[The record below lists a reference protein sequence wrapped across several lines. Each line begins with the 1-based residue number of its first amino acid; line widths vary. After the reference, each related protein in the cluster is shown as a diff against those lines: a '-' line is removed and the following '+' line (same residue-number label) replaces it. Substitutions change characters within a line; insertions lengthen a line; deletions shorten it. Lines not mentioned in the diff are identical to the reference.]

1 MIKSVA
7 YFPLQCAKN
16 SVPVMSAMLDSLRN
30 AGISTQENSWDAD
43 AVIIWSVLWSGR
55 MAANQAVW
63 SHYRSL
69 GRPVIV
75 IDVGALYRGETW
87 KIAVNSITADGYY
100 GHTENLDW
108 DRPRHLGI
116 SLALNLTRNPR
127 IVIAAQH
134 SRSLQVAGLVSMEG
148 WVIEQVER
156 LRTVT
161 DRPIVVR
168 PHPRSALDSAGLV
181 HLPKDVII
189 EQPQKIDNTYDSYNL
204 AFDCHAMVNYNS
216 GPGIQAALAGTRP
229 IVDVSSLAHP
239 VSIQIE
245 NIDQP
250 YTVDRDQ
257 WLTEICHTEYT
268 VKEIAQGRWL
278 TRLSPGLQRDHG

>member
-1 MIKSVA
+1 MA

-16 SVPVMSAMLDSLRN
+16 SVPVISAMLDSLRQ
-30 AGISTQENSWDAD
+30 AGINTQENSWDAD

-55 MAANQAVW
+55 MATNQAVW
-63 SHYRSL
+63 SHYKAA
-69 GRPVIV
+69 GKPVII

-87 KIAVNSITADGYY
+87 KVALNSITANGYY
-100 GHTENLDW
+100 GHKENLDW
-108 DRPRHLGI
+108 DRPKKLGI
-116 SLALNLTRNPR
+116 SLAINVTRNPR

-134 SRSLQVAGLVSMEG
+134 ARSLQVVGLVSMEG
-148 WVIEQVER
+148 WVIQQVER

-168 PHPRSALDSAGLV
+168 PHPRSPLNWAGLV
-181 HLPKDVII
+181 HLPPDVVI
-189 EQPQKIDNTYDSYNL
+189 EQPQKIVNTYDSYNL
-204 AFDCHAMVNYNS
+204 AFDCHAIVNHNS

-239 VSIQIE
+239 VSIDLHDIE
-245 NIDQP
+245 QP

-257 WLTEICHTEYT
+257 WLVEICHAEYT
-268 VKEIAQGRWL
+268 VEEIKKGLWL
-278 TRLSPGLQRDHG
+278 HRLHLT

>member
-1 MIKSVA
+1 MRVA
-7 YFPLQCAKN
+7 YFPNQCAQN
-16 SVPVMSAMLDSLRN
+16 SGPALQAVLTSLRSV
-30 AGISTQENSWDAD
+30 GHTVEPNSLDAD

-55 MAANQAVW
+55 MSANQAVW
-63 SHYRSL
+63 SQYRSA
-69 GRPVIV
+69 GKPVII

-87 KIAVNSITADGYY
+87 KIALNSVTANGYY

-108 DRPRHLGI
+108 DRPRKLGI
-116 SLALNLTRNPR
+116 SLAVTLSRNPR

-134 SRSLQVAGLVSMEG
+134 ARSQQVVGLVSMEG
-148 WVIEQVER
+148 WVVQQVER

-168 PHPRSALDSAGLV
+168 PHPRSPLDWAGLV
-181 HLPKDVII
+181 HLPLDVVI
-189 EQPQKIDNTYDSYNL
+189 EKPVRVANTYDSYNL
-204 AFDCHAMVNYNS
+204 AFDCHAIVNHNS

-229 IVDVSSLAHP
+229 IVDSSSLAHP
-239 VSIQIE
+239 VSIQLDDIE
-245 NIDQP
+245 RP

-268 VKEIAQGRWL
+268 VKEIESGLWIQ
-278 TRLSPGLQRDHG
+278 RLGL

>member
-1 MIKSVA
+1 
-7 YFPLQCAKN
+7 
-16 SVPVMSAMLDSLRN
+16 
-30 AGISTQENSWDAD
+30 
-43 AVIIWSVLWSGR
+43 

-63 SHYRSL
+63 SHYRSM

-87 KIAVNSITADGYY
+87 KIALNSITSNGYY

-108 DRPRHLGI
+108 DRPRKLGI
-116 SLALNLTRNPR
+116 SLAINVSRNPR

-134 SRSLQVAGLVSMEG
+134 ARSLQTVGLVSMEG
-148 WVIEQVER
+148 WIVQQVEQ

-168 PHPRSALDSAGLV
+168 PHPRSPLNWAGLI
-181 HLPKDVII
+181 HLPKDVVI
-189 EQPQKIDNTYDSYNL
+189 EQPQKIANTYDSYNL
-204 AFDCHAMVNYNS
+204 AVDCHAIINHNS

-229 IVDVSSLAHP
+229 IVDSSSLAHP
-239 VSIQIE
+239 VSISMDNIE
-245 NIDQP
+245 QP
-250 YTVDRDQ
+250 YKVDRDQ

-268 VKEIAQGRWL
+268 VQEIAQGAWIK
-278 TRLSPGLQRDHG
+278 RLGL

>member
-1 MIKSVA
+1 MRVA
-7 YFPLQCAKN
+7 YFPNQCAQN
-16 SVPVMSAMLDSLRN
+16 SKPVMSAVLSSLN
-30 AGISTQENSWDAD
+30 KHGYQTVENSWDAD

-55 MAANQAVW
+55 MAANRAVW

-87 KIAVNSITADGYY
+87 KVALNSITANGYY
-100 GHTENLDW
+100 GHKENLDW
-108 DRPRHLGI
+108 DRPRKLGI
-116 SLALNLTRNPR
+116 SLALNFTRNPR
-127 IVIAAQH
+127 IIVAAQH
-134 SRSLQVAGLVSMEG
+134 ARSLQTVGLSSMEG
-148 WVIEQVER
+148 WIVQQVEQ

-168 PHPRSALDSAGLV
+168 PHPRSPLNWAGLV
-181 HLPKDVII
+181 HLPPDVVI
-189 EQPQKIDNTYDSYNL
+189 EQPQKIANTYDSYNL
-204 AFDCHAMVNYNS
+204 AFDCHAIVNHNS
-216 GPGIQAALAGTRP
+216 GTGIQAALAGTRP
-229 IVDVSSLAHP
+229 IVDSTSLAHP

-268 VKEIAQGRWL
+268 VQEIQQGLW
-278 TRLSPGLQRDHG
+278 LQRLQPQLAL

>member
-1 MIKSVA
+1 MA

-30 AGISTQENSWDAD
+30 AGVSTQENSWDAD

-55 MAANQAVW
+55 MATNQAVW
-63 SHYRSL
+63 SHYKAA
-69 GRPVIV
+69 GKPVII

-87 KIAVNSITADGYY
+87 KVALNSITANGYY
-100 GHTENLDW
+100 GHKENLDW
-108 DRPRHLGI
+108 DRPKKLGI
-116 SLALNLTRNPR
+116 SLAINVTRNPR

-134 SRSLQVAGLVSMEG
+134 ARSLQVVGLVSMEG
-148 WVIEQVER
+148 RVIQQVER

-168 PHPRSALDSAGLV
+168 PHPRSPLNWAGLV
-181 HLPKDVII
+181 HLPPDVVI
-189 EQPQKIDNTYDSYNL
+189 EQPQKIVNTYDSYNL
-204 AFDCHAMVNYNS
+204 AFDCHAIVNHNS

-239 VSIQIE
+239 VSIDLHDIE
-245 NIDQP
+245 QP

-257 WLTEICHTEYT
+257 WLVEICHAEYT
-268 VKEIAQGRWL
+268 VEEIKKGLWL
-278 TRLSPGLQRDHG
+278 HRLHLT

>member
-1 MIKSVA
+1 MRVS
-7 YFPLQCAKN
+7 YFPNQCAQN
-16 SVPVMSAMLDSLRN
+16 SVPVVQAMLDSLRS
-30 AGISTQENSWDAD
+30 AGHTVAQDSMDAD
-43 AVIIWSVLWSGR
+43 AAIIWSVLWSGR

-75 IDVGALYRGETW
+75 VDIGSLYRGETW
-87 KIAVNSITADGYY
+87 KIALNSITANGYY

-108 DRPRHLGI
+108 DRPRKLGI
-116 SLALNLTRNPR
+116 SLAINLNQNPK

-134 SRSLQVAGLVSMEG
+134 ARSLQTVGLVSIEG
-148 WVIEQVER
+148 WVVQQVEQ

-168 PHPRSALDSAGLV
+168 PHPRSPLNWSGLV

-189 EQPQKIDNTYDSYNL
+189 EQPARVANTYDSYNL
-204 AFDCHAMVNYNS
+204 AFDCHAMVNHNS

-229 IVDVSSLAHP
+229 VVDTSSLAYP
-239 VSIQIE
+239 VSIQLEDIE
-245 NIDQP
+245 TSYKI
-250 YTVDRDQ
+250 DRDQ
-257 WLTEICHTEYT
+257 WLVEICHTEYT
-268 VKEIAQGRWL
+268 LKEIKQGLWL
-278 TRLSPGLQRDHG
+278 TRLQSHLTI

>member
-1 MIKSVA
+1 VIKSVA

-16 SVPVMSAMLDSLRN
+16 SGPVISAMLNSLRQ

-43 AVIIWSVLWSGR
+43 AAIIWSVLWTGR

-87 KIAVNSITADGYY
+87 KIALNSITADGYY

-108 DRPRHLGI
+108 DRPRRLGI
-116 SLALNLTRNPR
+116 SLAINLTCNPR

-134 SRSLQVAGLVSMEG
+134 ARSLQVAGLVSMDG
-148 WVIEQVER
+148 WIIQQVER

-168 PHPRSALDSAGLV
+168 PHPRCPLNRSGLV
-181 HLPKDVII
+181 HLPPDVII
-189 EQPQKIDNTYDSYNL
+189 EQPVKIVNTYDSHNL
-204 AFDCHAMVNYNS
+204 AFDCHAMVNHNS

-229 IVDVSSLAHP
+229 IVDSTSLAYP
-239 VSIQIE
+239 VSISHE
-245 NIDQP
+245 DIDRP
-250 YTVDRDQ
+250 YDQDRDQ
-257 WLTEICHTEYT
+257 WLVEICHTEYT
-268 VKEIAQGRWL
+268 VREIQQGLWL
-278 TRLSPGLQRDHG
+278 RRLETHFG